1 MGRNGRL
8 KAVYFE
14 GGGHDA
20 GGMMSID
27 LSNPPVIKELIVVAT
42 FHTHDSD
49 MDPSEPTGETVS
61 LPNDIWTN
69 EEQRVPGIIVGAG
82 LVRGFN
88 GYGPKRG
95 YWKQPLPRR
104 CNK

>member
-8 KAVYFE
+8 TAVPLE
-14 GGGHDA
+14 GGGQNA
-20 GGMMSID
+20 GGMMQIVLD
-27 LSNPPVIKELIVVAT
+27 DPPVIKGYIVVAT
-42 FHTHDSD
+42 FHTHDLD
-49 MDPSEPTGETVS
+49 MNPSEPTGEKSS
-61 LPNDIWTN
+61 LPNDIWAN
-69 EEQRVPGIIVGAG
+69 EAQRVPGIIVGAG
-82 LVRGFN
+82 LDLGFN